1 MWNKHATQHTHS
13 AVVTFPS
20 IVADTTVVSYHI
32 YTRSVVPTW
41 TPLTL
46 IDFLN
51 EKSNNHKKTT
61 VILKNIF
68 VLLTVHKNVRT
79 KTLWISGKLTFADRW
94 RLTSFTVASKKP
106 FNACAIIFVY
116 TLGTGGTVQTRVTS
130 TLVDI

>member
-1 MWNKHATQHTHS
+1 MWNKPATQHTHS

-79 KTLWISGKLTFADRW
+79 KTL
-94 RLTSFTVASKKP
+94 
-106 FNACAIIFVY
+106 
-116 TLGTGGTVQTRVTS
+116 
-130 TLVDI
+130 